1 MSIAETPEPPSH
13 IVVFDFDGTL
23 GDTLD
28 IFLELFNDFAK
39 EKGLTPIHPDQI
51 PELRDL
57 PLKEFI
63 KKQGISTLNLI
74 QLLKYSHQK
83 LKPHLNRIQ
92 IFKHIPELLQNLKDH
107 NFKLGILSSNSVENI
122 QSILE
127 RHKLNKYFSFIHS
140 SSNLFGKDKSLK
152 KLLKKHNLSPK
163 HTIYIGDEIRDI
175 KACRKI
181 KLQMISVSWGFNSKK
196 ALLKE
201 NPNYTVD
208 TPSQLFSKI
217 LKLQLK

>member
-1 MSIAETPEPPSH
+1 MSITGTPEQPSR

-23 GDTLD
+23 GDTLN

-39 EKGLTPIHPDQI
+39 EKGLTPIQADQV
-51 PELRDL
+51 PELRNL

-63 KKQGISTLNLI
+63 KSQGLSTLKLI

-83 LKPHLNRIQ
+83 LKPHLSKIQ
-92 IFKHIPELLQNLKDH
+92 IFDQIPELLQNLKDQ
-107 NFKLGILSSNSVENI
+107 NFTLGILSSNSVENI
-122 QSILE
+122 ESILKK
-127 RHKLNKYFSFIHS
+127 HKLNKYFDFIYS

-152 KLLKKHNLSPK
+152 KLIKKHNLK
-163 HTIYIGDEIRDI
+163 LENTIYIGDEIRDI
-175 KACRKI
+175 TACRKI
-181 KLQMISVSWGFNSKK
+181 NLQIINVSWGFNSKK

-208 TPSQLFSKI
+208 TTTQLFDTI
-217 LKLQLK
+217 LKLQSK